1 MGIARASH
9 QARHTRPSS
18 ALAFDTAGVVPTR
31 PSAANLYPR
40 PAHDLAPLRLA
51 LEGIAPE
58 HVACMSPTST
68 IPGIEL
74 DARDQARLR
83 LRGRWTL
90 EHAALIGETLRTAP
104 EQVRTIDATAVDR
117 LDSVGVLQLLRYAR
131 RNDMDFDAFD
141 FRDDHHALV
150 AAIEDVAD
158 DRPKK
163 KREYGFAAALG
174 RLGFAVQDNWQEV
187 IALVSF
193 LGENLAKLLRMFK
206 EPRRFRLTA
215 TVHHMEQVGL
225 DAVPLVVLLSFL
237 VGAVIAFL
245 GANILADFGATIY
258 VVELVGIA
266 FLREFGVLL
275 TAILLA
281 GRTAS
286 AFTAQIGAMVSREE
300 VDAIRTLGLDPVDL
314 LVIPRL
320 LALLVTLPLLSF
332 IADISGL
339 LGGMSVAA
347 FNLDIPPQ
355 AFLSRLHD
363 TIKLR
368 HFLVGMAKAPVFAIV
383 IGLIGCLE
391 GLQVKGTAQSVGERT
406 TSSVVQTISLV
417 IVLDALAA
425 IWFMN
430 MGW

>member
-1 MGIARASH
+1 MSRV
-9 QARHTRPSS
+9 PS
-18 ALAFDTAGVVPTR
+18 TA
-31 PSAANLYPR
+31 PSVAIDE
-40 PAHDLAPLRLA
+40 HDA
-51 LEGIAPE
+51 G
-58 HVACMSPTST
+58 
-68 IPGIEL
+68 
-74 DARDQARLR
+74 RLR
-83 LRGRWTL
+83 LQGRWTL
-90 EHAALIGETLRTAP
+90 AHATDIGHVLHDAP
-104 EQVRTIDATAVDR
+104 GAVHTIDATGVER
-117 LDSVGVLQLLRYAR
+117 LDSVGVLQLLRYAHR
-131 RNDMDFDAFD
+131 HDLDFDHFD

-174 RLGFAVQDNWQEV
+174 RLGFAVQDNFQEIV
-187 IALVSF
+187 ALVSF
-193 LGENLAKLLRMFK
+193 LGENLAKLLRMLRQ
-206 EPRRFRLTA
+206 PRRFRITA

-225 DAVPLVVLLSFL
+225 DAVPLVFLLSYL

-245 GANILADFGATIY
+245 GANILQDFGATIY
-258 VVELVGIA
+258 VVELVSVA

-320 LALLVTLPLLSF
+320 IALLVTLPLLSF
-332 IADISGL
+332 LADIAGL
-339 LGGMSVAA
+339 LGGMSVGA
-347 FNLDIPPQ
+347 FSLDIPPQ
-355 AFLSRLHD
+355 AWMARLHD

-368 HFLVGMAKAPVFAIV
+368 HFLVGLSKAPVFAII

-417 IVLDALAA
+417 IVLDAVAA